1 MVFTHQYKLLSQAG
15 HVVGAVHPVSHCVVQ
30 SILSTATPPHPRPR
44 DPLSRDTGAPSLAPP
59 RALLPGASSLR
70 CRLILS
76 SLPLPV
82 CDLIWSIFFN
92 PSSFKQ
98 ITPRA
103 SYFMASAVVVVACIN
118 DGGGST
124 WLVAGAPYK
133 LARLCDVSR
142 IHRYPPTP
150 PRHRSPLCQWN
161 RPFSLERP
169 LNVLHPSGQHSFSFI
184 G

>member
-15 HVVGAVHPVSHCVVQ
+15 HMVGAVHPVSHCVVQ
-30 SILSTATPPHPRPR
+30 SILSPPPPPPPPAPPPPCPPPPRAAPPPRPRPPPPHPRLR
-44 DPLSRDTGAPSLAPP
+44 DPLSQDTGAPSLAPP

-142 IHRYPPTP
+142 IHR
-150 PRHRSPLCQWN
+150 
-161 RPFSLERP
+161 
-169 LNVLHPSGQHSFSFI
+169 
-184 G
+184 